1 MVLIAAL
8 LVLIAVG
15 LLVTGVVQG
24 EPVLQW
30 SSFAVSA
37 LATVLIGI
45 GALRRRTGTA
55 ADDADEPADRG
66 PAGAAGPPPDAGQ
79 PATLP
84 PRLGSSLAGSSLA
97 GLARPGDDE
106 GVRRVSPPPVPPSS
120 PMLPRAGGPPSEG
133 NGGRPPAAEPAAA
146 GGEPPPEDVEFSD
159 LLLIM
164 DLTDEVLVVDE
175 RPRYHVAGCPR
186 LAGVATIPI
195 PMLQA
200 RTDGFTPCGVCTPD
214 RAMAQRE
221 RARRG

>member
-15 LLVTGVVQG
+15 LLVAGVVQG

-45 GALRRRTGTA
+45 GALRNRAGRARPPEVRTPYHPQDPPA
-55 ADDADEPADRG
+55 EPA
-66 PAGAAGPPPDAGQ
+66 PPVAPSPGSGSR
-79 PATLP
+79 P
-84 PRLGSSLAGSSLA
+84 GSSLGD
-97 GLARPGDDE
+97 LARPGE
-106 GVRRVSPPPVPPSS
+106 EEVVRRVAPPPVPPSS
-120 PMLPRAGGPPSEG
+120 PVLPRVGGSTRWGDGP
-133 NGGRPPAAEPAAA
+133 PPAAPAEQVAA
-146 GGEPPPEDVEFSD
+146 SGEPPPEDVEFSD

-175 RPRYHVAGCPR
+175 HPRYHVAGCPR
-186 LAGVATIPI
+186 LAAVATIPI
-195 PMLQA
+195 PLLQA
-200 RTDGFTPCGVCTPD
+200 RNDGFTPCGVCTPD
-214 RAMAQRE
+214 RAMARRE